1 MSTSLA
7 SAQTASSAT
16 STSSTAAKGTAA
28 ASRATFGDNYDTFL
42 KLLTSQLQNQNPLSP
57 MDSTQFTS
65 QLVQYSSVEQAI
77 KQNEN
82 LEKLISM
89 QSSTQSANAVGYIGK
104 SVDMSGERV
113 GLVNGEGKVTY
124 SLPETA
130 GRVLIN
136 IYDTSGKLAA
146 RLEGDTGAGSH
157 IVKWNGRSDTG
168 AQLPDGDYRVEV
180 SAQNAAGAALTV
192 DKKISGTVTAV
203 DYTGNAVM
211 LTVNGTKLPLSQL
224 ATVYG
229 TASN

>member
-7 SAQTASSAT
+7 SAQSASNAT

-82 LEKLISM
+82 LEKLIAM

-113 GLVNGEGKVTY
+113 GLVSGEAR
-124 SLPETA
+124 SPTA
-130 GRVLIN
+130 CR
-136 IYDTSGKLAA
+136 KPQAA
-146 RLEGDTGAGSH
+146 C
-157 IVKWNGRSDTG
+157 
-168 AQLPDGDYRVEV
+168 
-180 SAQNAAGAALTV
+180 
-192 DKKISGTVTAV
+192 
-203 DYTGNAVM
+203 
-211 LTVNGTKLPLSQL
+211 
-224 ATVYG
+224 
-229 TASN
+229 

>member
-7 SAQTASSAT
+7 SAQSASSAT

-42 KLLTSQLQNQNPLSP
+42 KLLTSQL
-57 MDSTQFTS
+57 
-65 QLVQYSSVEQAI
+65 VQYSSVEQAI

-82 LEKLISM
+82 LEKLIAM

-136 IYDTSGKLAA
+136 VFDTGGKLVS

-157 IVKWNGRSDTG
+157 VVKWNGRSDTG
-168 AQLPDGDYRVEV
+168 AQLPDGDYRVEI
-180 SAQNAAGAALTV
+180 SAQNTTGAALTV

-203 DYTGNAVM
+203 DYTGNNVM

-229 TASN
+229 TASA

>member
-1 MSTSLA
+1 MSSSLSAAQSA
-7 SAQTASSAT
+7 SNA
-16 STSSTAAKGTAA
+16 SSTAAKGTTAG
-28 ASRATFGDNYDTFL
+28 SRAALGNNYDTFL

-104 SVDMSGERV
+104 KVDMSGERV
-113 GLVNGEGKVTY
+113 GLVKGEGKVTY
-124 SLPETA
+124 NLPESA
-130 GRVLIN
+130 SRVLIN
-136 IYDTSGKLAA
+136 ISDASGKLVA

-157 IVKWNGRSDTG
+157 AVKWNGRSDTG

-180 SAQNAAGAALTV
+180 SAQNSVGAAMSV
-192 DKKISGTVTAV
+192 DKKITGTVTAV
-203 DYTGNAVM
+203 DYTGNTVM

-229 TASN
+229 TATP

>member
-28 ASRATFGDNYDTFL
+28 ASRATFGNNYDTFL

-82 LEKLISM
+82 LEKLIAM

-113 GLVNGEGKVTY
+113 GLVNGKGKVTY
-124 SLPETA
+124 SLPQAA

-136 IYDTSGKLAA
+136 IYDSSNKLAA
-146 RLEGDTGAGSH
+146 RLEGDTGAGSQ
-157 IVKWNGRSDTG
+157 IVQWNGRSDTG

-203 DYTGNAVM
+203 DYTGNTVM